1 MNKKSRKRAAA
12 LCMGAVLMGQTV
24 YMDVQAAPP
33 KVYVDESVYVNL
45 DYYGEV
51 EEVNIVKG
59 CMLNGNTTVVDYG
72 VYDEVVNM
80 SNTAAP
86 TLEDGRVTWDLSG
99 QEGER
104 FYFECRTDTLAQE
117 LPWDL
122 DVTYKLNGKE
132 CDADTLAGASGMVT
146 MLIDVVPNVKAPD
159 YYKNNMILTVATLV
173 DMDRDNYSLEAPGS
187 QLQTVGTKKVVL
199 FMALPGESGTF
210 RIDIG
215 TDSFESVGLMFLM
228 VPATLSSLERIG
240 DIREVK
246 DQVRDSM
253 DAMSDSADVI
263 LDNLSAMKGSL
274 QETQK
279 GLRAA
284 RQAKATFDAGEA
296 QVKSDADA
304 AINSLDAI
312 QNSLILLSAQTMIEK
327 ADFTDAMERLETIR
341 HSIYEMDA
349 YLKDMEEVSK
359 DLQGSLKDLRRAMK
373 DGAGDTE
380 EEIEDSIRALK
391 EIYGQTGDP
400 ADLGNL
406 QLGAEVGY
414 LASFA
419 GVLTKRTAP
428 VLEDTQGLI
437 HEVENLSYKASEV
450 INEGYT
456 LGGHMTQEYK
466 DHVLMLLDET
476 QMFLDSSLT
485 TVAAT
490 QTAMRSMRTLLDA
503 TESSLDAAIDASLSG
518 MIGILDSGMGIAGGS
533 EVFRDAKDT
542 MKEAVDDE
550 LDEIEEETNILNI
563 DIEER
568 FPSFTSAKN
577 DSPESIQ
584 IIMRTAEISIDDEVD
599 NTVDLEQEP
608 ENIGAWGRLK
618 AVFVKIYHWFV
629 KEE

>member
-1 MNKKSRKRAAA
+1 MNKRNGKRAAA
-12 LCMGAVLMGQTV
+12 ICMGAVLMSQTV

-72 VYDEVVNM
+72 AYDEVVNM
-80 SNTAAP
+80 SNTAVP
-86 TLEDGRVTWDLSG
+86 TVEDGRVTWDLSG

-132 CDADTLAGASGMVT
+132 CSADTLAGASGMVT
-146 MLIDVVPNVKAPD
+146 MLIDVVPNEKAPD

-187 QLQTVGTKKVVL
+187 QLQTVGTKKAVL

-215 TDSFESVGLMFLM
+215 TESFESVGLMFLM
-228 VPATLSSLERIG
+228 VPATLSSLDRIG

-284 RQAKATFDAGEA
+284 QQAKATFDAGEG

-341 HSIYEMDA
+341 HSVYEMDA
-349 YLKDMEEVSK
+349 YLKDMEEASK
-359 DLQGSLKDLRRAMK
+359 DLQGSLKDLRRTMK

-380 EEIEDSIRALK
+380 EEIEDSINALK
-391 EIYGQTGDP
+391 KIYGQTGEP

-419 GVLTKRTAP
+419 GVLTKSAAP

-476 QMFLDSSLT
+476 EMFLDSSVA

-490 QTAMRSMRTLLDA
+490 QTALRSMRTLLDA

-533 EVFRDAKDT
+533 EVFRDAKNT

-563 DIEER
+563 DIEES
-568 FPSFTSAKN
+568 FPSFTSGKN

-599 NTVDLEQEP
+599 NTVDLEKEP
-608 ENIGAWGRLK
+608 ENIGVWGRLK

>member
-1 MNKKSRKRAAA
+1 
-12 LCMGAVLMGQTV
+12 
-24 YMDVQAAPP
+24 
-33 KVYVDESVYVNL
+33 
-45 DYYGEV
+45 
-51 EEVNIVKG
+51 
-59 CMLNGNTTVVDYG
+59 
-72 VYDEVVNM
+72 
-80 SNTAAP
+80 
-86 TLEDGRVTWDLSG
+86 
-99 QEGER
+99 
-104 FYFECRTDTLAQE
+104 
-117 LPWDL
+117 
-122 DVTYKLNGKE
+122 
-132 CDADTLAGASGMVT
+132 
-146 MLIDVVPNVKAPD
+146 
-159 YYKNNMILTVATLV
+159 
-173 DMDRDNYSLEAPGS
+173 
-187 QLQTVGTKKVVL
+187 
-199 FMALPGESGTF
+199 MALPGESGTF

-608 ENIGAWGRLK
+608 EDIGVWGRLK

>member
-1 MNKKSRKRAAA
+1 MS
-12 LCMGAVLMGQTV
+12 QTV

-72 VYDEVVNM
+72 AYDEVVNM
-80 SNTAAP
+80 SNTAVP
-86 TLEDGRVTWDLSG
+86 TVEDGRVTWDLSG

-132 CDADTLAGASGMVT
+132 CSADTLAGASGMVT
-146 MLIDVVPNVKAPD
+146 MLIDVVPNEKAPD

-187 QLQTVGTKKVVL
+187 QLQTVGTKKAVL

-215 TDSFESVGLMFLM
+215 TESFESVGLMFLM
-228 VPATLSSLERIG
+228 VPATLSSLDRIG

-284 RQAKATFDAGEA
+284 QQAKATFDAGEG

-341 HSIYEMDA
+341 HSVYEMDA
-349 YLKDMEEVSK
+349 YLKDMEEASK
-359 DLQGSLKDLRRAMK
+359 DLQGSLKDLRRTMK

-380 EEIEDSIRALK
+380 EEIEDSINALK
-391 EIYGQTGDP
+391 KIYGQTGEP

-419 GVLTKRTAP
+419 GVLTKSAAP

-476 QMFLDSSLT
+476 QMFLDSSVA

-490 QTAMRSMRTLLDA
+490 QTALRSMRTLLDA

-533 EVFRDAKDT
+533 EVFRDAKNT

-563 DIEER
+563 DIEES
-568 FPSFTSAKN
+568 FPSFTSGKN

-599 NTVDLEQEP
+599 NTVDLEKEP
-608 ENIGAWGRLK
+608 ENIGVWGRLK

>member
-1 MNKKSRKRAAA
+1 MNKRNGKRAAA
-12 LCMGAVLMGQTV
+12 ICMGAVLMSQTV

-72 VYDEVVNM
+72 AYDEVVNM
-80 SNTAAP
+80 SNTAVP
-86 TLEDGRVTWDLSG
+86 TVEDGRVTWDLSG

-132 CDADTLAGASGMVT
+132 CSADTLAGASGMVT
-146 MLIDVVPNVKAPD
+146 MLIDVVPNEKAPD

-187 QLQTVGTKKVVL
+187 QLQTVGTKKAVL

-215 TDSFESVGLMFLM
+215 TESFESVGLMFLM
-228 VPATLSSLERIG
+228 VPATLSSLDRIG

-284 RQAKATFDAGEA
+284 QQAKATFDAGEG

-341 HSIYEMDA
+341 HSVYEMDA
-349 YLKDMEEVSK
+349 YLKDMEEASK
-359 DLQGSLKDLRRAMK
+359 DLQGSLKDLRRTMK

-380 EEIEDSIRALK
+380 EEIEDSINALK
-391 EIYGQTGDP
+391 KIYGQTGEP

-419 GVLTKRTAP
+419 GVLTKSAAP

-476 QMFLDSSLT
+476 QMFLDSSVA

-490 QTAMRSMRTLLDA
+490 QTALRSMRTLLDA

-533 EVFRDAKDT
+533 EVFRDAKNT

-563 DIEER
+563 DIEES
-568 FPSFTSAKN
+568 FPSFTSGKN

-599 NTVDLEQEP
+599 NTVDLEKEP
-608 ENIGAWGRLK
+608 ENIGVWGRLK